1 MSEGHTDES
10 EELSVTTPP
19 CTVTS
24 DATNSQKGPGE
35 HRKSHKQPVRALSRD
50 ASGSLLATTIDPPDL
65 RKACYAFCMDRSIQ
79 PPLEPPLFAALRGM
93 IWNASI
99 DFVGTLAQ
107 SRIPVQ
113 GNGQVP
119 DTQDLIAEGARAI
132 LEGDCLAAA
141 HVPLNS
147 DTPSSF
153 PVSSCTSGARRAS
166 TPVGRGKA
174 AAKRGRARASLPT
187 PRRAPGKTR
196 SRSGSQVESES
207 TPALSMF
214 HFVNESVGEE

>member
-1 MSEGHTDES
+1 MSEGHTDEI

-24 DATNSQKGPGE
+24 NVTDSQKGADKP
-35 HRKSHKQPVRALSRD
+35 RKSHKRPRALPRD

-107 SRIPVQ
+107 SSIPVQ

-166 TPVGRGKA
+166 APVGRGKA

-207 TPALSMF
+207 APALSML